1 MKNGT
6 LGFCGE
12 YAFLSNF
19 YPCKI
24 TIWKNMTFN
33 SVEIAFQASKC
44 ADEEDRL
51 KFINFTAEES
61 GKAKRLGRKV
71 RLISNWEDVKV
82 SYMKYLL
89 EKKFQNPQL
98 RQMLIDTGSEELIEF
113 NTWNDTFYGV
123 CNGIGKNEL
132 GKLLME
138 IRDVEI
144 SKDKLEKVCDENEI

>member
-6 LGFCGE
+6 DGFCGE
-12 YAFLSNF
+12 YYFLSNF

-24 TIWKNMTFN
+24 KLWKNMEFN

-44 ADEEDRL
+44 ANEEDRL

-71 RLISNWEDVKV
+71 NLIDNWEDVKV

-89 EKKFQNPQL
+89 EKKFENPNL
-98 RQMLIDTGSEELIEF
+98 RQMLIDTGNDELIEY
-113 NTWNDTFYGV
+113 NYWNDTFWGI
-123 CNGIGKNEL
+123 CNGKGKNTL

-138 IRDVEI
+138 IRDVAI
-144 SKDKLEKVCDENEI
+144 SNNKLEKWCEQVW